1 MKSKRLVL
9 ISIIVAFFLIVL
21 LSSMTLF
28 SVRQAKVNFA
38 VSEDFNTEE
47 VQELLDGY
55 KGKNLMF
62 LKVDKIQAE
71 LEKYHYLEVVSIE
84 KDYPNV
90 LKVSLK
96 ERREVYCFNSGEQ
109 TYVTNEDGFVLSA
122 VQADYVNNNRNVI
135 NVNLTGVT
143 ITEIK
148 EGAVIA
154 TDSPELM
161 TSVFDMAKAAN
172 LTDCIKQINV
182 IKKAAGEPGDVEFIT
197 YTGVTICVQKAEVDG
212 VEKVN
217 AAFKVYDEKITD
229 YEKAFDKL
237 FVFRNA
243 DSGEIQ
249 VTWSDNV
256 KVKE

>member
-9 ISIIVAFFLIVL
+9 VSIIVAFFLIVL
-21 LSSMTLF
+21 LSCMTLF

-38 VSEDFNTEE
+38 VSEEFNTEE
-47 VQELLDGY
+47 VQEILDGY

-62 LKVDKIQAE
+62 IKIDEIRAE

-90 LKVSLK
+90 LNVSLK
-96 ERREVYCFNSGEQ
+96 ERREVYCFQNGEQ
-109 TYVTNEDGFVLSA
+109 TYVTNEDGFVLSS
-122 VQADYVNNNRNVI
+122 VQADYADKNRNVI
-135 NVNLTGVT
+135 SVKLSGVQ

-148 EGAVIA
+148 EGSVVS

-172 LTDCIKQINV
+172 LADCIKQINV
-182 IKKAAGEPGDVEFIT
+182 IRQAINEPGDVEFIT
-197 YTGVTICVQKAEVDG
+197 YSGVTICVQKAEIDG
-212 VEKVN
+212 VEKIQT
-217 AAFKVYDEKITD
+217 AFKVYDEKIND

-243 DSGEIQ
+243 ESGEIQ
-249 VTWSDNV
+249 VTWSDNT
-256 KVKE
+256 KVE